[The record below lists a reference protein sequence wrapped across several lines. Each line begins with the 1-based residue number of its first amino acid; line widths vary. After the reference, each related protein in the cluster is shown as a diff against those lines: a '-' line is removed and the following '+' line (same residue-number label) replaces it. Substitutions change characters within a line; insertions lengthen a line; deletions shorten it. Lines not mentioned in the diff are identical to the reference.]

1 MPFRVVS
8 EFEPSGDQPTAIAQ
22 LSEGIE
28 RGDPAQVLLGVTGS
42 GKTFTMAK
50 VVEAVQKPTL
60 VLTHNKTLVAQL
72 YGEFRQFLPGNAVEY
87 FVSYYDY
94 YQPEAYLPTTNTYIE
109 KDLSI
114 NDEIEKLRLR
124 TTSSLM
130 SGRRDVLVVASVSCI
145 YGMGNPADYTDKVI
159 RLSRGET
166 LTRERLMNQLVDI
179 MYSRAPHE
187 LTRGTFRVRG
197 EVMDIFP
204 AYTDYAYRIAWDGLR
219 VVSFHQLDPVTGRT
233 GEPLD
238 HLALFPASNYI
249 TSRHELSDILL
260 EIQRDMVAQV
270 EHFRHEGKMEEAR
283 RIEDRVTFDVEMIR
297 ELGYCSGIE
306 NYSRYM
312 DRRNP
317 GERPFCLLDYFPSDF
332 LLLVDESHQ
341 TLPQVRA
348 MYGGDRSRKLNLVE
362 YGFRLPAALDNRPLT
377 FGEFEN
383 IIPQAVYVSATPG
396 DFELQQSQG
405 VIVEQLVR
413 PTGLLDP
420 PIEIRPVS
428 NQVDDLMEEIQKT
441 RSLGHRILV
450 TTLTKRMAEELAK
463 YLTRAGVLCTYLHS
477 GVETLERV
485 EILRDLRLGRI
496 EVLIGVNLLREG
508 LDLPE
513 VTLVAIMDADKE
525 GFLRNYKSL
534 TQTAG
539 RAARHEEGRVIFYA
553 DRITGSMDA
562 TIRECARRREKQ
574 IAYNTLHGITPR
586 SIRKS
591 PEEIMQQAALLDIR
605 QAEARHAVYR
615 DELGIAHGADG
626 FVQPILR
633 EPDIQGRPRYQ
644 NNLATTNPQET
655 RQSAVLTKQS
665 LRELRKQMNQAA
677 RDMDFLLA
685 AKLRDQIKE
694 IENANNKK

>member
-50 VVEAVQKPTL
+50 VVETVQKPTL

-72 YGEFRQFLPGNAVEY
+72 YGEFRQFFPDNAVEY

-159 RLSRGET
+159 RLGPGQT
-166 LTRERLMNQLVDI
+166 MTQERLMNQLVDI
-179 MYSRAPHE
+179 MYSRALHE

-204 AYTDYAYRIAWDGLR
+204 AYTDFAYRISWNGHR
-219 VVSFHQLDPVTGRT
+219 IQSYHHLDPVSGRT
-233 GEPLD
+233 GDALD
-238 HLALFPASNYI
+238 HLALFPASNYV

-260 EIQRDMVAQV
+260 EIQQDMVRQV
-270 EHFRHEGKMEEAR
+270 AHFKEEGKIEESR

-383 IIPQAVYVSATPG
+383 IIPQVVYVSATPG

-428 NQVDDLMEEIQKT
+428 N
-441 RSLGHRILV
+441 HRL
-450 TTLTKRMAEELAK
+450 
-463 YLTRAGVLCTYLHS
+463 
-477 GVETLERV
+477 
-485 EILRDLRLGRI
+485 
-496 EVLIGVNLLREG
+496 
-508 LDLPE
+508 
-513 VTLVAIMDADKE
+513 
-525 GFLRNYKSL
+525 
-534 TQTAG
+534 
-539 RAARHEEGRVIFYA
+539 
-553 DRITGSMDA
+553 
-562 TIRECARRREKQ
+562 
-574 IAYNTLHGITPR
+574 
-586 SIRKS
+586 
-591 PEEIMQQAALLDIR
+591 
-605 QAEARHAVYR
+605 
-615 DELGIAHGADG
+615 
-626 FVQPILR
+626 
-633 EPDIQGRPRYQ
+633 
-644 NNLATTNPQET
+644 
-655 RQSAVLTKQS
+655 
-665 LRELRKQMNQAA
+665 
-677 RDMDFLLA
+677 
-685 AKLRDQIKE
+685 
-694 IENANNKK
+694 

>member
-1 MPFRVVS
+1 MAFRVYS
-8 EFEPSGDQPTAIAQ
+8 EFEPAGDQPSAIAQ
-22 LSEGIE
+22 LSEGLH

-50 VVEAVQKPTL
+50 VVENIQRPTL

-72 YGEFRQFLPGNAVEY
+72 YGEFRQFFPDNAVEY

-94 YQPEAYLPTTNTYIE
+94 YQPEAYLPSTGTYIE

-159 RLSRGET
+159 RLNRG
-166 LTRERLMNQLVDI
+166 LTVSIEWLLHRLVDV
-179 MYSRAPHE
+179 MYSRTLHE

-197 EVMDIFP
+197 ETVDVYP
-204 AYTDYAYRIAWDGLR
+204 AYTDHAYRLEWNGNRIESLSR
-219 VVSFHQLDPVTGRT
+219 LDPESGRT
-233 GEPLD
+233 TESLD
-238 HLALFPASNYI
+238 DLALFPASNYV
-249 TSRHELSDILL
+249 TSKNELGDLLL
-260 EIQRDMVAQV
+260 EIQKDMVAQV
-270 EHFRHEGKMEEAR
+270 AHFKKEGRFEEAR

-306 NYSRYM
+306 NYSRYL
-312 DRRNP
+312 DRRKP
-317 GERPFCLLDYFPSDF
+317 GDRPFCLLDYFPSDF
-332 LLLVDESHQ
+332 LLLIDESHQ

-362 YGFRLPAALDNRPLT
+362 YGFRLPAALDNRPLM
-377 FGEFEN
+377 FGEFESL
-383 IIPQAVYVSATPG
+383 IPQVIYVSATPG
-396 DFELQQSQG
+396 DYELQHSDG
-405 VIVEQLVR
+405 VVVEQVVR

-420 PIEIRPVS
+420 PIEIRPVAH
-428 NQVDDLMEEIQKT
+428 QVDDLMEEIRQE
-441 RSLGHRILV
+441 RLQGHRVLV
-450 TTLTKRMAEELAK
+450 TTLTKRMAEELSR
-463 YLTRAGVLCTYLHS
+463 YLVEAGVACTYLHS

-485 EILRDLRLGRI
+485 EILRDLRLGKI

-513 VTLVAIMDADKE
+513 VALVAIMDADKE

-539 RAARHEEGRVIFYA
+539 RAARHEQGRVLFYA
-553 DRITGSMDA
+553 DRMTGSMQA
-562 TIRECARRREKQ
+562 TIDECQRRRQKQ
-574 IAYNTLHGITPR
+574 EEHNKKHGIIPR

-591 PEEIMQQAALLDIR
+591 DDEIRRQSALLDIR
-605 QAEARHAVYR
+605 NTSELTQKPRTSPTYSPTVMDALNAAEP
-615 DELGIAHGADG
+615 GAK
-626 FVQPILR
+626 L
-633 EPDIQGRPRYQ
+633 
-644 NNLATTNPQET
+644 LATAPMNDAE
-655 RQSAVLTKQS
+655 RRKISKQ
-665 LRELRKQMNQAA
+665 LKKEMNQAVKE
-677 RDMDFLLA
+677 MDFLLA
-685 AKLRDQIKE
+685 AQIRDRIHALEQKS
-694 IENANNKK
+694 

>member
-50 VVEAVQKPTL
+50 VVETVQKPTL

-72 YGEFRQFLPGNAVEY
+72 YGEFRQFFPDNAVEY

-145 YGMGNPADYTDKVI
+145 YGMGNPTDYTDKVI
-159 RLSRGET
+159 RLGPGQT
-166 LTRERLMNQLVDI
+166 MTQERLMNQLVDI
-179 MYSRAPHE
+179 MYSRALHE

-204 AYTDYAYRIAWDGLR
+204 AYTDYAYRISWHGHR
-219 VVSFHQLDPVTGRT
+219 IQSYHHLDPVSGRT
-233 GEPLD
+233 GDALD
-238 HLALFPASNYI
+238 HLALFPASNYV

-260 EIQRDMVAQV
+260 EIQQDMVHQV
-270 EHFRHEGKMEEAR
+270 AHFKEEGKMEESR

-383 IIPQAVYVSATPG
+383 IIPQVVYVSATPG

-428 NQVDDLMEEIQKT
+428 NQVDDLMEEIQKS
-441 RSLGHRILV
+441 RSKGQRVLV

-553 DRITGSMDA
+553 DRLTGSMDA
-562 TIRECARRREKQ
+562 TIKECNRRREKQ
-574 IAYNTLHGITPR
+574 MAYNTKHGIIPR

-591 PEEIMQQAALLDIR
+591 PEEIIQQSALLDIR
-605 QAEARHAVYR
+605 QAEASYGQSLVHESDPPSLARSETKA
-615 DELGIAHGADG
+615 
-626 FVQPILR
+626 QPS
-633 EPDIQGRPRYQ
+633 
-644 NNLATTNPQET
+644 NPQSLVK
-655 RQSAVLTKQS
+655 SAVMSKQN
-665 LRELRKQMNQAA
+665 LRDLRKQMNQAA
-677 RDMDFLLA
+677 KDMDFLLA
-685 AKLRDQIKE
+685 AKLRDQIKAL
-694 IENANNKK
+694 ENSDQ